1 MTIELDPVE
10 RITADAVGPPGER
23 VFYLQARKADRVV
36 TLLVEKE
43 QVELLAASVI
53 SILAQVGKEVEES
66 AAEESMDL
74 EEPLLPEW
82 RAGRISIGFQEDRDL
97 FLLEAEEDLDE
108 DEDRE
113 PGAVRLWATAGQLF
127 ALARHGAA
135 VVARGR
141 PRCGL
146 CGNPLDPEGHV
157 CPALNGKRGAGD

>member
-1 MTIELDPVE
+1 MAIELDPVE
-10 RITADAVGPPGER
+10 RITADAVGPPGSR
-23 VFYLQARKADRVV
+23 VFYLQARKDDRVV

-43 QVELLAASVI
+43 QVELLAASVL
-53 SILAQVGKEVEES
+53 SILAQVGREVEE
-66 AAEESMDL
+66 ADDEPMGL

-82 RAGRISIGFQEDRDL
+82 RAGRISIGFQEERDL
-97 FLLEAEEDLDE
+97 FLVEAEEELE
-108 DEDRE
+108 EGEERE
-113 PGAVRLWATAGQLF
+113 PGAVRLWATAEQLF

-157 CPALNGKRGAGD
+157 CPALNGKRGAD